1 MPPLPRPTP
10 CFLDEMEDLGAH
22 GGQRRW
28 RSRERKELYEWD
40 STHGEVEV
48 YNLRGRHLG
57 AADPVS
63 GELIKPARKGRRI
76 DV

>member
-1 MPPLPRPTP
+1 VPPIPRPTP
-10 CFLDEMEDLGAH
+10 CFLNEMEDLGAY
-22 GGQRRW
+22 GGRKRW
-28 RSRERKELYEWD
+28 RSRDRKELYEWD

-57 AADPVS
+57 VADPVT
-63 GELIKPARKGRRI
+63 GELIKPARRGQRI

>member
-1 MPPLPRPTP
+1 MPPIPRPVP
-10 CFLDEMEDLGAH
+10 CFLDDVEDLGVH

-28 RSRERKELYEWD
+28 RSRKRKQLYEWD

-57 AADPVS
+57 AADPVT
-63 GELIKPARKGRRI
+63 GELFKPADKTRRI

>member
-1 MPPLPRPTP
+1 MPPVPRPDP
-10 CFLDEMEDLGAH
+10 CFLDEVEDLGVY

-28 RSRERKELYEWD
+28 RCRERKRLYEWD

-57 AADPVS
+57 AADPVT
-63 GELIKPARKGRRI
+63 GEIIKPGS
-76 DV
+76 

>member
-1 MPPLPRPTP
+1 MR
-10 CFLDEMEDLGAH
+10 
-22 GGQRRW
+22 GGRRRW
-28 RSRERKELYEWD
+28 RDRTKRQLYEWD

-57 AADPVS
+57 AADAVT
-63 GELIKPARKGRRI
+63 GELIKAARRGRRI